1 MAKSGISIKLDGFEE
16 MLERIEKAGGKADK
30 AARQVVK
37 KSAEIVEAELKA
49 ECTRQ
54 NIPDSIINGIS
65 TEIANG
71 ATYAEA
77 QVGWK
82 LGSYDPRKPAIGY
95 LAVFLNYG
103 SEKRTTKRG
112 SNRGRLIGKKFIA
125 TAKKKADKKVKALQ
139 KQMLEEI
146 MKELGA

>member
-54 NIPDSIINGIS
+54 NIPDSIINAIT
-65 TEIANG
+65 TEIENS
-71 ATYAEA
+71 ATTASA

-95 LAVFLNYG
+95 LAVYLNYG

-125 TAKKKADKKVKALQ
+125 TAKKKTDKKVKALQ

>member
-16 MLERIEKAGGKADK
+16 MLERIEKASGKADK
-30 AARQVVK
+30 AARQVAK

-54 NIPDSIINGIS
+54 NIPDSIINAIT
-65 TEIANG
+65 TEIENS
-71 ATYAEA
+71 ATTVSA

-82 LGSYDPRKPAIGY
+82 LGSYDPKKPAIGY

-112 SNRGRLIGKKFIA
+112 SNRGRLVGKKFIA
-125 TAKKKADKKVKALQ
+125 TAKKKASKKVKALQ
-139 KQMLEEI
+139 QQMLDDI
-146 MKELGA
+146 MKELGK

>member
-54 NIPDSIINGIS
+54 NIPDSIINAIT
-65 TEIANG
+65 TEIENS
-71 ATYAEA
+71 ATTASA

-82 LGSYDPRKPAIGY
+82 LGSYDPRKPAVGY

-103 SEKRTTKRG
+103 AERRTTKRG
-112 SNRGRLIGKKFIA
+112 QNRGRIVGKKFIA
-125 TAKKKADKKVKALQ
+125 TAKKKASKKVKALQ
-139 KQMLEEI
+139 QQMLEDI

>member
-16 MLERIEKAGGKADK
+16 MLERIEKASGKADK

-54 NIPDSIINGIS
+54 NIPDNIINAIT
-65 TEIANG
+65 TEIENS
-71 ATYAEA
+71 ATTASA

-82 LGSYDPRKPAIGY
+82 LGNYDPRKPAIGY

-112 SNRGRLIGKKFIA
+112 SNRGRLVGKKFIA
-125 TAKKKADKKVKALQ
+125 TAKKKASKKVKALQ
-139 KQMLEEI
+139 QQMLDDI
-146 MKELGA
+146 MKELEK

>member
-1 MAKSGISIKLDGFEE
+1 MAKSGISVTLNGFEE
-16 MLERIEKAGGKADK
+16 MLERIEKASGNAEKY
-30 AARQVVK
+30 ARQVVK
-37 KSAEIVEAELKA
+37 KSAAIVENELKA

-65 TEIANG
+65 TEITNG

-82 LGSYDPRKPAIGY
+82 LGSYDQRKPAIGY

-103 SEKRTTKRG
+103 SERRNTKRG
-112 SNRGRLIGKKFIA
+112 LNRGRLIGKKFIA
-125 TAKKKADKKVKALQ
+125 TAKKKTDKKVQALQ

>member
-16 MLERIEKAGGKADK
+16 MLERIEKASGKADK
-30 AARQVVK
+30 VARQVVK

-82 LGSYDPRKPAIGY
+82 LGSYDPKKPAIGY

-112 SNRGRLIGKKFIA
+112 SNRGRLVGKKFIA
-125 TAKKKADKKVKALQ
+125 TAKKKASKKVKALQ

>member
-16 MLERIEKAGGKADK
+16 MLERIEKASGKADK
-30 AARQVVK
+30 VARQVVK

-54 NIPDSIINGIS
+54 NIPDSIINAIT
-65 TEIANG
+65 TEIENS
-71 ATYAEA
+71 ATTASA

-82 LGSYDPRKPAIGY
+82 LGSSDPKKPAIGY

-125 TAKKKADKKVKALQ
+125 TAKKKASKKVKALQ

>member
-16 MLERIEKAGGKADK
+16 MLERIEKASGKADK
-30 AARQVVK
+30 VARQVVK

-54 NIPDSIINGIS
+54 NIPDSIINAIT
-65 TEIANG
+65 TEIENS
-71 ATYAEA
+71 ATTASA

-82 LGSYDPRKPAIGY
+82 LGSYDSKKPTIGY

-112 SNRGRLIGKKFIA
+112 SNRGRLVGKKFIA
-125 TAKKKADKKVKALQ
+125 TAKKKASKKVKALQ